1 MYNGLRPDEIVDI
14 KDKRWQLDFGI
25 GRLIRNDGTLSMEGP
40 GYIRIEPDGRM
51 VFNLYWREP
60 LDVQQRFKL
69 VAEHFVKLIPLEKC
83 YTLTVTDSYE
93 RTWQTS
99 NILPDMPLSTQ
110 REPSVGGQIHGPLM
124 GLSQS
129 PCKSRRAQFAFRCF
143 EKYECPFNS
152 ATTKYHDENGKP
164 VKTGW
169 SLDTAEFS
177 INELDFVLRNIDDEF
192 LMAVTSKEPS
202 IPSLVENRAIES
214 LQFLLGRAID
224 WHTFEKH
231 ENGNEYIKVQAT
243 HTPTGTIHPPL
254 RYRGPGETD
263 HWNLYTKHFQ
273 YICQNTDETT
283 WHPISIFIHRILEAR
298 KASIETQCL
307 ALSVAAEGLLRTD
320 LGDLAKPQDDLLT
333 GIEQAKGILNESKIP
348 GHIVKRIAD
357 VVDGMKKAR
366 VSDQLQELL
375 GRGIITKKEKDT
387 WTKLRNSSA
396 HPECPFFENFEE
408 TVDAFDT
415 VLTLFYK
422 LIFHRIGYCGKYTD
436 YGTENMVD
444 DFFPGKPS
452 PQVLEGGR

>member
-1 MYNGLRPDEIVDI
+1 M
-14 KDKRWQLDFGI
+14 
-25 GRLIRNDGTLSMEGP
+25 
-40 GYIRIEPDGRM
+40 
-51 VFNLYWREP
+51 
-60 LDVQQRFKL
+60 
-69 VAEHFVKLIPLEKC
+69 
-83 YTLTVTDSYE
+83 
-93 RTWQTS
+93 
-99 NILPDMPLSTQ
+99 
-110 REPSVGGQIHGPLM
+110 
-124 GLSQS
+124 
-129 PCKSRRAQFAFRCF
+129 
-143 EKYECPFNS
+143 
-152 ATTKYHDENGKP
+152 
-164 VKTGW
+164 KTGW
-169 SLDTAEFS
+169 SLDTAKFS
-177 INELDFVLRNIDDEF
+177 INELDFLLMNRDDKF
-192 LMAVTSKEPS
+192 VMAVTSKNPS
-202 IPSLVENRAIES
+202 IPTLVETRAMES

-224 WHTFEKH
+224 WDTFEKH
-231 ENGNEYIKVQAT
+231 ENGNEYIKVQPIHA
-243 HTPTGTIHPPL
+243 PTGTIYPPL
-254 RYRGPGETD
+254 RYRGPREAD
-263 HWNLYTKHFQ
+263 YWNLYTKYFQ
-273 YICQNTDETT
+273 YICLNTAEAT

-307 ALSVAAEGLLRTD
+307 ALSVVVEGLLRTD

-348 GHIVKRIAD
+348 DHIVKRIAD

-396 HPECPFFENFEE
+396 HPERPFFEDFEE

-444 DFFPGKPS
+444 DVFPGKPS